1 MPSSPSQPAP
11 QLADAPSTTA
21 TVHNITA
28 VAEDLAVI
36 EFSLDGDA
44 QLTDYSPG
52 CHVDI
57 TLPGAN
63 GEMLT
68 RQYSVF
74 EMAGASSPAAG
85 QQERPT
91 YGVAVKREKNSTGGS
106 IAMLKLRRGDS
117 FKISQAFN
125 NFELVADA
133 GYYVL
138 VGAGVGITPMLS
150 MAQSLERENK
160 PYIVLFFARDSHHAV
175 LLEQLRETCGD
186 KLIEAFGRPR
196 DKQADIYR
204 HLLGQAPKETAFYV
218 CGPQGFMDS
227 AKEIA
232 LDYLPDHAFHWEN
245 FRPDLKALS
254 GEKNAGAGDGPFE
267 VEFCGETV
275 EIPENKTVLEVLEDL
290 DLPVKSR
297 CLEGTCST
305 CLMRVVEGEPDHRDS
320 VYDAQMYAEGAFA
333 PCVSRA
339 LSPKLTLERW
349 RQ

>member
-1 MPSSPSQPAP
+1 
-11 QLADAPSTTA
+11 
-21 TVHNITA
+21 
-28 VAEDLAVI
+28 
-36 EFSLDGDA
+36 
-44 QLTDYSPG
+44 
-52 CHVDI
+52 
-57 TLPGAN
+57 
-63 GEMLT
+63 
-68 RQYSVF
+68 
-74 EMAGASSPAAG
+74 
-85 QQERPT
+85 
-91 YGVAVKREKNSTGGS
+91 
-106 IAMLKLRRGDS
+106 MLKLRHGDS

-138 VGAGVGITPMLS
+138 VGAGGGITPMLS

-160 PYIVLFFARDSHHAV
+160 PYLVLFFARDSHHAV

-186 KLIEAFGRPR
+186 KLIEVFGRPR
-196 DKQADIYR
+196 EKQADIYR

-232 LDYLPDHAFHWEN
+232 LDYLPEHAFHWEN
-245 FRPDLKALS
+245 FHPDLQALS

>member
-21 TVHNITA
+21 TVQNVTA
-28 VAEDLAVI
+28 VADDLAVI

-44 QLTDYSPG
+44 PLAEYSPG

-63 GEMLT
+63 GEILT

-74 EMAGASSPAAG
+74 ELTDSSTPAAG
-85 QQERPT
+85 QQKRPT
-91 YGVAVKREKNSTGGS
+91 YGVAVKREENSTGGS
-106 IAMLKLRRGDS
+106 IAMLKLRCGDS
-117 FKISQAFN
+117 FEISQAFN
-125 NFELVADA
+125 NFELVAHA

-138 VGAGVGITPMLS
+138 VGAGVGLTPMLS

-160 PYIVLFFARDSHHAV
+160 PYIVLFFARDEHQAV

-186 KLIEAFGRPR
+186 KLIEVFGRPR
-196 DKQADIYR
+196 EKQADIYR
-204 HLLGQAPKETAFYV
+204 HLLGQAPKETVFYV
-218 CGPQGFMDS
+218 CGPRGFMDS
-227 AKEIA
+227 TKEVA
-232 LDYLPDHAFHWEN
+232 LEYLPEPAFHWEN
-245 FRPDLKALS
+245 FHPDLKALS

-275 EIPENKTVLEVLEDL
+275 EIPENKTVLEVLEEL

-305 CLMRVVEGEPDHRDS
+305 CIMRVVDGEPDHRDS
-320 VYDAQMYAEGAFA
+320 VYDAQMYADGAFA